1 MHQYVDKCTKSKS
14 IALFTHVLEQL
25 EYWDLGVIDLL
36 REGIPLVGLQEAPKG
51 YVKNLVPA
59 SITEDELMASALWRR
74 RALMCDHRERTSEE
88 QKALLDTTAEEV
100 KMGFLEGP
108 YNEEEMSVLLE
119 TNQWSLNPRFV
130 LFQGSSR
137 KVRIIDDAKKSCV
150 NEAFSSTVKLQLQDV
165 DYVASMITSM
175 AKEASSRGIAL
186 DLKGKTFDLSKAYKQ
201 LAVRPDHHKHA
212 IVGFPIDGKWRFY
225 RSISLPFGCA
235 RSVYGFVRISQALWY
250 VITRLLH
257 CVCSHYFDDYPVVE
271 TTAGCKVL
279 SSAISAVI
287 DILGWSYA
295 KEGDKAFPFAAEF
308 DVLGVTFNLDGI
320 SGGALIISNK
330 HSRIEKL
337 LKMIDDISR
346 RGFISYAQA
355 CELQGLLNFAVG
367 YFSGRSLKH
376 LVSAFVPLTGERF
389 PSSRNTLTSLCAYA
403 KAMVSTL
410 PSRKH
415 DVNGTE
421 TPVIIFTDGAW
432 EQEQASAGAVIIDG
446 VSRKAYVVSVP
457 DSLVSHWLEEAG
469 DQIISQ
475 IELWAFVV
483 VKWCLKKSLCHHR
496 VIAWIDNEAARA
508 CAIKAN
514 SPSPTMK
521 SLARILSDI
530 DVSYPT
536 MSWFERVCSFSNPA
550 DLPSRGR
557 ISEAVTLYKLTD
569 AGILSCNDDFV
580 SRLMQ
585 LTQDPYQVAP
595 TQSGANN

>member
-1 MHQYVDKCTKSKS
+1 
-14 IALFTHVLEQL
+14 
-25 EYWDLGVIDLL
+25 
-36 REGIPLVGLQEAPKG
+36 
-51 YVKNLVPA
+51 
-59 SITEDELMASALWRR
+59 
-74 RALMCDHRERTSEE
+74 MCDHRDWTSEE
-88 QKALLDTTAEEV
+88 QKALLETTAEEV

-119 TNQWSLNPRFV
+119 TDQWSLNPRFV

-165 DYVASMITSM
+165 DYVASMITCM
-175 AKEASSRGIAL
+175 AKEAASRGISL

-212 IVGFPIDGKWRFY
+212 IVGFPIDGEWRFY
-225 RSISLPFGCA
+225 RSISLPFGCTG
-235 RSVYGFVRISQALWY
+235 SVYGFGRISQALWY

-271 TTAGCKVL
+271 TAAGCKVL
-279 SSAISAVI
+279 SSAISAVF
-287 DILGWSYA
+287 DILGWTYA
-295 KEGDKAFPFAAEF
+295 KEGDKAFPFAVEF
-308 DVLGVTFNLDGI
+308 DVLGVTFNLGGI
-320 SGGALIISNK
+320 SGGALVISNK

-337 LKMIDDISR
+337 LKMIDDISK
-346 RGFISYAQA
+346 RGFINYAQA

-389 PSSRNTLTSLCAYA
+389 ASSRSTLTTLCAYA
-403 KAMVSTL
+403 KAMISTL

-415 DVNGTE
+415 DVNGAVN
-421 TPVIIFTDGAW
+421 PVIIFTDGAGNK
-432 EQEQASAGAVIIDG
+432 SKHRLVLSSLM
-446 VSRKAYVVSVP
+446 VSLAKLMQCLFLTPWCRIGWKK
-457 DSLVSHWLEEAG
+457 LVTG
-469 DQIISQ
+469 DQSISQ

-483 VKWCLKKSLCHHR
+483 VKWCLRKLLCHRR

-530 DVSYPT
+530 DVSFPT

-557 ISEAVTLYKLTD
+557 IAEAVALYDLTD
-569 AGILSCNDDFV
+569 AGILSCDDDFV
-580 SRLMQ
+580 GRLLQ
-585 LTQDPYQVAP
+585 LTHDPYQVAP
-595 TQSGANN
+595 TTSGANN